1 MTRRPLAAVPT
12 GPVVVPDAVRAL
24 AGDDVTTPVWRNELG
39 GLTFRLDGADG
50 TRFAKWVP
58 AGTPEIDLSGEAA
71 RLAWVGDRAPVPHV
85 LAQGSDDDGAW
96 LVTRAVPGRS
106 AVEPR
111 WVADPA
117 TAALAI
123 GSRPDALGVDQ
134 FIAVGSAGFP
144 SDPQILSNPQNAE
157 ALRMYATLS
166 ENDAWARIG
175 RICTMAGQVSPG
187 STTGG

>member
-1 MTRRPLAAVPT
+1 MSRVPLAAVPT
-12 GPVVVPDAVRAL
+12 SPVVVPDAVRAL

-96 LVTRAVPGRS
+96 LVTRH
-106 AVEPR
+106 
-111 WVADPA
+111 
-117 TAALAI
+117 AALV
-123 GSRPDALGVDQ
+123 DAL
-134 FIAVGSAGFP
+134 
-144 SDPQILSNPQNAE
+144 LSGDGDRA
-157 ALRMYATLS
+157 AAAFR
-166 ENDAWARIG
+166 DHI
-175 RICTMAGQVSPG
+175 MAGAQMTAGVGEPSPVRNADG
-187 STTGG
+187 QDKS